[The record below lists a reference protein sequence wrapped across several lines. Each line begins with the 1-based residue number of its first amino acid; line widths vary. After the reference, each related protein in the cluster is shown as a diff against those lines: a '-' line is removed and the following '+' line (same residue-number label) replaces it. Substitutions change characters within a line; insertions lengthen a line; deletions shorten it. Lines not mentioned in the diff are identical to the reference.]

1 MFGSARDLASPAAPL
16 APVGVRDRLGAVA
29 TAFLAYVVFVI
40 LFGAVVRITGSG
52 AGCGQNWP
60 TCHGEIA
67 HIPQS
72 IETLIELT
80 HRVTSGLS
88 VLFSIGFLVLVRRAF
103 ERGHPARLGA
113 WLSLAF
119 LLSESLVGAALVLLA
134 LVGDNSSASRAVV
147 MAFHLLNTSLLTG
160 AIVYARAAILDGEP
174 RAFSALIR
182 TSLRRENSFIVL
194 GGLLLLLV
202 SAFGAVTALGDTLY
216 PVQEGQGSAGVV
228 SSVFTPGEHF
238 LDRLRG
244 IHPLTAL
251 AAALFIFWTLGAR
264 EGRERPRR
272 HVLLWLTLQIA
283 LGVLNVYLR
292 APAFMQVMHLAVA
305 TFLWI
310 AWCWF
315 GYVELTAAL
324 DSDATRGKATPP

>member
-1 MFGSARDLASPAAPL
+1 MFGSARDLAPPAAPL
-16 APVGVRDRLGAVA
+16 ALAGGRDRLGALA
-29 TAFLAYVVFVI
+29 TAFLVYVVFVI

-72 IETLIELT
+72 IETVIELT

-88 VLFSIGFLVLVRRAF
+88 LLFSIGFLVLVRRAF
-103 ERGHPARLGA
+103 GPGHPARLGA

-119 LLSESLVGAALVLLA
+119 LVTESLVGAALVLLA

-147 MAFHLLNTSLLTG
+147 MAFHLLNTSLLTA
-160 AIVYARAAILDGEP
+160 AIVYARATILDGEP
-174 RAFSALIR
+174 RALTNLILA
-182 TSLRRENSFIVL
+182 SLRRENLFIAI

-216 PVQEGQGSAGVV
+216 PVQEGHGSASVA
-228 SSVFTPGEHF
+228 SSAFTPGDHF

-251 AAALFIFWTLGAR
+251 ASALFLFWTLGAR
-264 EGRERPRR
+264 EGRDRPRR
-272 HVLLWLTLQIA
+272 HVLLWLTLQMA
-283 LGVLNVYLR
+283 LGVLNIYLR
-292 APAFMQVMHLAVA
+292 APAVMQVVHLAVA

-315 GYVELTAAL
+315 GYVELSAAL
-324 DSDATRGKATPP
+324 DSEPGRGKATLS